1 MRSLFFVI
9 ALVLGSTVLAAQGLV
24 IHTTEFGVA
33 KFHRYDNQVHA
44 YQANN
49 AWTPYILPANAD
61 TSHALIQKN
70 QDGSFTVF
78 YSHLDEMLS
87 SVVQI
92 ANEQHQQVSVLNVHG
107 HGMPGA
113 MWFPKDQKTRDSIV
127 CQDWVDAASG
137 ADADNYNQYYSPVSA
152 GEVMQMRAISEST
165 NSHYPCTTGLR
176 EWQNAVQKNAAV
188 KQVLADNA
196 QIHFLSCIVGLGKAG
211 EAFTQ
216 GIAQLLLPS
225 GKGRVVTST
234 NFGLGDWSMPEGMG
248 FWDYI
253 NDTQIDHD
261 NQLYPVDHQDRE
273 IMQKGTVRVS
283 SFNGGNWGTT
293 LLANQ
298 SFMSLGFENA
308 LKGTVVHEPVRL
320 SIMTVHQP
328 ARVRIP
334 GTNAY
339 VTAE

>member
-1 MRSLFFVI
+1 MRSLFFAFI
-9 ALVLGSTVLAAQGLV
+9 MVLGSTVLAAQGLI

-33 KFHRYDNQVHA
+33 KFHRYDNQVHPYPA
-44 YQANN
+44 GS
-49 AWTPYILPANAD
+49 AWSPYILPANAD

-92 ANEQHQQVSVLNVHG
+92 ANDQHQQVSVLNVHG

-113 MWFPKDQKTRDSIV
+113 MWFPKDQATRDSIV

-137 ADADNYNQYYSPVSA
+137 ADVDNYHQYYSAVTVD
-152 GEVMQMRAISEST
+152 EVMQMRSISQST
-165 NSHYPCTTGLR
+165 DSHYPCTTGLR
-176 EWQNAVQKNAAV
+176 EWQAAVAKNAAV
-188 KQVLADNA
+188 KQVFASDA
-196 QIHFLSCIVGLGKAG
+196 QVHFLSCIVGLGPAG
-211 EAFTQ
+211 ENFTT
-216 GIAQLLLPS
+216 GIAQLLLPA
-225 GKGRVVTST
+225 GKGHVVTST

-248 FWDYI
+248 FWDYLTDAQL
-253 NDTQIDHD
+253 NHD
-261 NQLYPVDHQDRE
+261 NDIYPVDHQDRE
-273 IMQKGTVRVS
+273 IMQKGTVRVANYDGS
-283 SFNGGNWGTT
+283 HWGTT

-298 SFMSLGFENA
+298 DFMSLGFQNTIP
-308 LKGTVVHEPVRL
+308 GTVVAEKPML
-320 SIMTVHQP
+320 SIMSVQPTRVH
-328 ARVRIP
+328 IP

>member
-1 MRSLFFVI
+1 MRSLFF
-9 ALVLGSTVLAAQGLV
+9 ALAMFVGSMAVAAQGLV

-33 KFHRYDNQVHA
+33 KFHRYDNKVHA
-44 YQANN
+44 YDAAN

-70 QDGSFTVF
+70 ADGSFTVF

-92 ANEQHQQVSVLNVHG
+92 ANDQHQPVSVLNVHG

-113 MWFPKDQKTRDSIV
+113 MWFPKDQKTRDSLV

-137 ADADNYNQYYSPVSA
+137 ADLDNYNQYYSAVTA
-152 GEVMQMRAISEST
+152 DEVQQIRAISDQT

-176 EWQNAVQKNAAV
+176 EWQGAVQKNPAF
-188 KQVLADNA
+188 KQALAPDA
-196 QIHFLSCIVGLGKAG
+196 QIHFLSCVVGLGRAG
-211 EAFTQ
+211 EAFTT
-216 GIAQLLLPS
+216 GIAQLLLTS
-225 GKGRVVTST
+225 GQGKVVTST

-248 FWDYI
+248 FWDYVT
-253 NDTQIDHD
+253 DSQLDHD
-261 NQLYPVDHQDRE
+261 NAIYPVDHKDRE

-283 SFNGGNWGTT
+283 TFSNNAWTTT
-293 LLANQ
+293 LVGDQ
-298 SFMSLGFENA
+298 SFMSLGFQQIR
-308 LKGTVVHEPVRL
+308 GPVVKEAVTL
-320 SIMTVHQP
+320 SPMAVSHAP
-328 ARVRIP
+328 VRIP

-339 VTAE
+339 VQAE